1 MTKYYVTII
10 YSASKSVEVEA
21 ESPQEAANKAYES
34 EGAYVSLCYQC
45 SRKIDIGD
53 PYRAYVYNEDQTQE
67 LFDDGADALKGE

>member
-1 MTKYYVTII
+1 MTKYYVTVI

-34 EGAYVSLCYQC
+34 DKAYVSLCHQC
-45 SRKIDIGD
+45 SHNIDVGD
-53 PYRAYVYNEDQTQE
+53 PYRAYVYNDDQTQE